1 MKKAFDV
8 GTVIVSFVLALAF
21 AVLAGRG
28 YDDGSS
34 LSGI

>member
-1 MKKAFDV
+1 MKKAFTV

-34 LSGI
+34 FSGI